1 MRDLLVIVPTRGR
14 PQNLRRLLKAWE
26 ETEATADLIACVD
39 TDDPFLDEYVA
50 MDLDFLASGPRQGLV
65 GWTNEAAME
74 YCDQYRYLGSIGD
87 DHVPRTVGWDR
98 RICDAL
104 KELGTGIAY
113 GDDLIQHEALPT
125 ACFLTSNIVRAIGYM
140 CPPSLE
146 HQYIDNVWLGWG
158 RALGLRYLPDVVIEH
173 MHPVAGQ
180 VQGDALYDESAA
192 LMDRDRRAFEEY
204 LANSFTSD
212 IAKVALS
219 SV

>member
-1 MRDLLVIVPTRGR
+1 MKDLLVIVPSRGR
-14 PQNLRRLLKAWE
+14 PQNIRRLLKAWVD
-26 ETEATADLIACVD
+26 TEATADLIVCVD
-39 TDDPFLDEYVA
+39 NDDPFLSQYAV
-50 MDLDFLASGPRQGLV
+50 MDLNFLTAGPRQGLV
-65 GWTNEAAME
+65 GWTNEIAMKHA
-74 YCDQYRYLGSIGD
+74 DRYRYLGSMGD

-98 RICDAL
+98 RICAAL

-113 GDDLIQHEALPT
+113 GEDLIQHEALPT

-158 RALGLRYLPDVVIEH
+158 RSLGYRYLPDVVIEH
-173 MHPVAGQ
+173 MHPAAGTAEL
-180 VQGDALYDESAA
+180 DPLYAESAA

-204 LANSFTSD
+204 LANGFTAD

-219 SV
+219 